1 MRSWAI
7 VALTLLAAA
16 CDRPEHA
23 ASTASLG
30 PYHGVRPTP
39 PFPKPD
45 FTLTA
50 TDGRPY
56 RFRPATDG
64 HITLLF
70 FGYTHCPDVCPT
82 HMANIAAVLHRLDP
96 AVARQVK
103 VVFVTT
109 DPERDTSERLR
120 QWLGELDPSF
130 VGLRGPMDTVNRALA
145 QLRLQG
151 VRPHATDSTH
161 QPGSAQGKDSSYTV
175 DHFAVVLAYTRDNLA
190 HLIYPFGMRREDWA
204 NDLPRLVKERGAPS

>member
-1 MRSWAI
+1 MRSWAAVTLI
-7 VALTLLAAA
+7 LLAMA
-16 CDRPEHA
+16 CDRPERA
-23 ASTASLG
+23 ASSGSADG
-30 PYHGVRPTP
+30 YHGVRPTP

-56 RFRPATDG
+56 QFRSATDG
-64 HITLLF
+64 YITLLF

-82 HMANIAAVLHRLDP
+82 HMADIAAVLHELDP
-96 AVARQVK
+96 AVAKQVK

-120 QWLGELDPSF
+120 QWLGQLDTNF
-130 VGLRGPMDTVNRALA
+130 VGLRGPMDTVNRVLA
-145 QLRLQG
+145 HLRLQA
-151 VRPHATDSTH
+151 VRPHGPDSTH
-161 QPGSAQGKDSSYTV
+161 QPGSAHGRDSSYTV
-175 DHFAVVLAYTRDNLA
+175 DHSAMVLAYTRDNLA
-190 HLIYPFGMRREDWA
+190 HFVYPFGMRREDWA